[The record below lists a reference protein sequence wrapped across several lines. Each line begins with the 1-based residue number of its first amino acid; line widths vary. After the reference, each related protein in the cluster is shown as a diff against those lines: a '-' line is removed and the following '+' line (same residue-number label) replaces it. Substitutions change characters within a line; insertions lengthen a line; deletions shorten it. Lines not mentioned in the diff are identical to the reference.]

1 MMFKTRPEALAHSVA
16 GTVTFLTGLIQ
27 AKDQGVRGHCS
38 RVSDLAVS
46 LARHVGLDDAACN
59 RIRLAGLLH
68 DVGKVGVSEAVLNKQ
83 GPLSAEELQQ
93 IQRHPLIGH
102 RLLQRFDEVADAL
115 EGVLSHH
122 ERWDG
127 TGYPFQRA
135 GDSIPVDGRILA
147 IADSFDAMTSDR
159 TYRRAMGMHEALNE
173 VKRCRGTQ
181 FDPELAEAFI
191 DIHLDAAAA

>member
-1 MMFKTRPEALAHSVA
+1 
-16 GTVTFLTGLIQ
+16 
-27 AKDQGVRGHCS
+27 
-38 RVSDLAVS
+38 
-46 LARHVGLDDAACN
+46 
-59 RIRLAGLLH
+59 
-68 DVGKVGVSEAVLNKQ
+68 VGKVGVSEAVLNKQ
-83 GPLSAEELQQ
+83 GPLNDEEMLQ
-93 IQRHPLIGH
+93 IKRHPLIGH

-159 TYRRAMGMHEALNE
+159 TYRRAMGVHEALNE

>member
-27 AKDQGVRGHCS
+27 ARDHGVRGHCS

-46 LARHVGLDDAACN
+46 LARHVGLDDASCA

-83 GPLSAEELQQ
+83 GPLNTEEIEQ
-93 IQRHPLIGH
+93 IRRHPLIGH

-127 TGYPFQRA
+127 TGYPFMRA

-147 IADSFDAMTSDR
+147 IVDSFDAMTSDR
-159 TYRRAMGMHEALNE
+159 TYRKAMGVHEALHE

-191 DIHLDAAAA
+191 DIQLDAAA